1 MTWTMTRFLY
11 MPFRKLWLVTF
22 NYTSLQGCKKNRPK
36 KKRPGF
42 FKKAHLRKPTKKT
55 FYTFPLKYLLS
66 KKWNK
71 QDTHTVICN
80 CFFNQTEQK
89 VMKFKG
95 LEKKRTN
102 RTVWTNSNGYLLQL
116 CTIGIFPPIFLP
128 FLRLN
133 FFWFCNIP
141 TLCRCWTRG
150 MHVNLTW
157 NCRVCVGVG
166 SSVCCAHAFQA
177 LPFRSELTNKLRN
190 QRWGTLHYPHLR
202 WHLRRDLCDMSWTVY
217 WSN

>member
-1 MTWTMTRFLY
+1 MPKLSVTVFFSLYFQTFPKLSVDGWRKNGFNWAHFGSFQMTWTMTRFLY

-128 FLRLN
+128 FLHLN

-141 TLCRCWTRG
+141 NHILKKYTL
-150 MHVNLTW
+150 
-157 NCRVCVGVG
+157 
-166 SSVCCAHAFQA
+166 
-177 LPFRSELTNKLRN
+177 
-190 QRWGTLHYPHLR
+190 
-202 WHLRRDLCDMSWTVY
+202 
-217 WSN
+217 